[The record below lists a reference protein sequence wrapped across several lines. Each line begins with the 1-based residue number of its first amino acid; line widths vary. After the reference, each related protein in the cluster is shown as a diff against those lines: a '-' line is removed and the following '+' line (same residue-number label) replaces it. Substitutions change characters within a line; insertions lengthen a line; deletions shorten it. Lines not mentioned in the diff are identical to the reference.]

1 MRIALPA
8 AVMAALLMF
17 APVNTLASGAR
28 INKDHDFIPRFHNVI
43 FLCDVS
49 DSMTSPYPR
58 DGDLTRL
65 FVASRAFALFNR
77 VMPHVPLWQY
87 DLNSGLVTFGD
98 CSVPNLVS
106 AVSAWDRL
114 KYEPLYP
121 MLRKEGTGPG
131 RTAGFQEGLQLAG
144 QLIGGLDGRTAIV
157 VFTDGGS
164 MGECPQK
171 TAAALKDRYG
181 DRVQVYGVY
190 FGSYEAGWRNL
201 YEVCKLT
208 GGYARAW
215 EEVAECNLMKDFAWD
230 ILVREIMFPYPEIFF
245 QSKKADLLPSEA
257 LKLESVANFLH
268 AIPQY
273 TLQIDGHTTFLG
285 NTKENYELGMARA
298 RNVQRA
304 LVAMYKVDPR
314 RILIRSWGE
323 ELPRYDNQNPEV
335 RQGNREAVLY
345 LMLPLRN
352 FPYDEKNL
360 YTFGVKAVGDIY
372 NTQDRNG
379 DTEYAWPAKPPP
391 GSPPM
396 GRRR

>member
-1 MRIALPA
+1 
-8 AVMAALLMF
+8 
-17 APVNTLASGAR
+17 
-28 INKDHDFIPRFHNVI
+28 
-43 FLCDVS
+43 
-49 DSMTSPYPR
+49 
-58 DGDLTRL
+58 
-65 FVASRAFALFNR
+65 
-77 VMPHVPLWQY
+77 
-87 DLNSGLVTFGD
+87 
-98 CSVPNLVS
+98 
-106 AVSAWDRL
+106 
-114 KYEPLYP
+114 
-121 MLRKEGTGPG
+121 
-131 RTAGFQEGLQLAG
+131 
-144 QLIGGLDGRTAIV
+144 
-157 VFTDGGS
+157 
-164 MGECPQK
+164 
-171 TAAALKDRYG
+171 
-181 DRVQVYGVY
+181 
-190 FGSYEAGWRNL
+190 
-201 YEVCKLT
+201 
-208 GGYARAW
+208 
-215 EEVAECNLMKDFAWD
+215 MKDFAWD